1 MSGRKYETEHRPHFT
16 LLTCGR
22 PLYSRT
28 SVYLTDFS
36 PFVPHLVDVSCYIHT
51 KAVPNTTP
59 AISMKTAAMAL
70 LGVVFGTASACVELQ
85 GIVPD
90 GGEGLLDLLFLLSP
104 EKSLGNPLAPLDIF
118 TTPVVPTVSE
128 APSRLLTA
136 VMGTKYPD
144 ALFRFGDVGLCVV
157 CPCLVHR

>member
-1 MSGRKYETEHRPHFT
+1 
-16 LLTCGR
+16 
-22 PLYSRT
+22 
-28 SVYLTDFS
+28 
-36 PFVPHLVDVSCYIHT
+36 
-51 KAVPNTTP
+51 
-59 AISMKTAAMAL
+59 MAL

-128 APSRLLTA
+128 APSRLFTA
-136 VMGTKYPD
+136 VMGTEYPD
-144 ALFRFGDVGLCVV
+144 TLSDLAMWARVSFR
-157 CPCLVHR
+157 PCLVHR